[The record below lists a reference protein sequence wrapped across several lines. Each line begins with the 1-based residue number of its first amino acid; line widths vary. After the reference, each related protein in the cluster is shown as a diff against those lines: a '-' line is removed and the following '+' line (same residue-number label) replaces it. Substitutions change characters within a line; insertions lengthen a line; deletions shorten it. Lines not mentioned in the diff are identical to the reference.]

1 MAERI
6 RLEVPATL
14 NALSTVR
21 MVLGGLGLRLDFSL
35 DELEDIYLAT
45 GELLRTA
52 LSDDALERLTVEVE
66 LDDGAL
72 RFVAGAF
79 RSARLRAEV
88 MVHEE
93 TCLDLCMLLRSTV
106 DEVELE
112 EHGDAYRVV
121 LVKRR
126 GEERA

>member
-21 MVLGGLGLRLDFSL
+21 MVLGGLGLRLDLSL
-35 DELEDIYLAT
+35 DELEDVYLAT

-52 LSDDALERLTVEVE
+52 LGDDALERLYVE
-66 LDDGAL
+66 LEVDDGVL
-72 RFVAGAF
+72 RFVAGTF
-79 RSARLRAEV
+79 TSPRLRAEV
-88 MVHEE
+88 TVHEE
-93 TCLDLCMLLRSTV
+93 TCLDLCMLLESTV
-106 DEVELE
+106 DEVRLE
-112 EHGDAYRVV
+112 GSGEEYSVV

-126 GEERA
+126 RGVRA